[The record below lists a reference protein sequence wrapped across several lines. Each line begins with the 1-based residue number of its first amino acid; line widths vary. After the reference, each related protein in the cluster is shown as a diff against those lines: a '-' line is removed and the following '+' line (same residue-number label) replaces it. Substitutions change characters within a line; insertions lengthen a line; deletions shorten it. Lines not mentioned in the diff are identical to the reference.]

1 MAGYDKPC
9 ISCGNF
15 IGYDSKFC
23 PVCGRLSPFY
33 DACPSCNAEI
43 KRGWARCPSCGR
55 DLNITCPHCGAA
67 TFVADKC
74 DACHASL
81 MIRCEY
87 KNCMAPQFFQNNKCT
102 ACGKKIKNQTIGG
115 NKK

>member
-9 ISCGNF
+9 IGCGNF

-23 PVCGRLSPFY
+23 PVCGRLSPFN

-43 KRGWARCPSCGR
+43 KRGWLKCPSCGR
-55 DLNITCPHCGAA
+55 DLNITCPHCGAT
-67 TFVADKC
+67 TFVAERC
-74 DACHASL
+74 DSCKGSL